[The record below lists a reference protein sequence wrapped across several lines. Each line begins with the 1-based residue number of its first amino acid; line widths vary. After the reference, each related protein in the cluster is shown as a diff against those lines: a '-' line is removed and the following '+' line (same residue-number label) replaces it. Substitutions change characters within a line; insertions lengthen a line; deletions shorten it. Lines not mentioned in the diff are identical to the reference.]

1 MASAVPFV
9 FGPEREN
16 LFAIALRSAILDSR
30 YPVKTFLKSAA
41 LRQSPVRG
49 TILFAIVYSVIKFLA
64 DWAFRWQIPDRPQP
78 PLWSVFLTIA
88 IGTFISSVVVF
99 LLLTFMHRQQ
109 RALEELNHEL
119 RNALQI
125 LSYSVDQCD
134 ADTRPKAQEAIGSL
148 SNAVRRI
155 SQKLGMV
162 SEREFRPKG

>member
-1 MASAVPFV
+1 M
-9 FGPEREN
+9 
-16 LFAIALRSAILDSR
+16 
-30 YPVKTFLKSAA
+30 KTFLKSLV
-41 LRQSPVRG
+41 LRQSPARG
-49 TILFAIVYSVIKFLA
+49 TIFFAIGYSVIKFAA
-64 DWAFRWQIPDRPQP
+64 DWFFRWRLPNSPQP
-78 PLWSVFLTIA
+78 PIWSVLLTIA

-109 RALEELNHEL
+109 RALEDLNHEL

-134 ADTRPKAQEAIGSL
+134 ADTRPKAQHAIASL
-148 SNAVRRI
+148 SDAVRRI